1 MELVSTLA
9 TGGDETRSLQDIEV
23 LGDGLTTGVDSVLG
37 HQTCAQ
43 LEQGLIVSL
52 LQLIQD
58 QPPGGVGEGSI
69 HVHLHTEQ

>member
-43 LEQGLIVSL
+43 LEQGLIISL

-58 QPPGGVGEGSI
+58 QPPGGVG
-69 HVHLHTEQ
+69 